1 MEPSANIEKFSER
14 SKVSQSPTK
23 LVLRCVARESPR
35 WLCVR
40 VWWDLGAH
48 CTWGSVVIFH
58 KLLPSSSSFHQSFNS
73 YVRNCLHTFAIVCHF
88 LQRSLFSPVTPSITF
103 AFMVHL
109 MDRIQQLPYSVLRRQ
124 PLPSQLR
131 QPLEILRCKPL
142 PSLPRRCPQGHVEA
156 RYAVTK
162 LSFFSIIC
170 VLFFLSFFFS
180 FFFSLSLSYHSTVC
194 CNHYCNIL
202 SYCNHDY
209 QPNSSDCPLLWLLLL
224 YIIVIIIVD
233 TSSKA

>member
-1 MEPSANIEKFSER
+1 MCYQANAWHYSIKFGCCLDWESLQFRLIPFAVCFWEAENLYNLRCPQSLMGSHDLYLGLLYLHCTSAVKQVDCSWLQHMEPSANIEKFSER

-40 VWWDLGAH
+40 VWWDPGAH

-109 MDRIQQLPYSVLRRQ
+109 MNRIQQLPDSVLRRQ

-142 PSLPRRCPQGHVEA
+142 PSLPRRC
-156 RYAVTK
+156 
-162 LSFFSIIC
+162 L
-170 VLFFLSFFFS
+170 
-180 FFFSLSLSYHSTVC
+180 
-194 CNHYCNIL
+194 
-202 SYCNHDY
+202 
-209 QPNSSDCPLLWLLLL
+209 
-224 YIIVIIIVD
+224 
-233 TSSKA
+233 KAM